1 MRPTRGRAQGLAFR
15 AGRALAPGAR
25 YRESILAREHSGV
38 ELETLLFEAKDGVAL
53 ITLNRP
59 QRLNAINRPML
70 RDIQTAL
77 DRVEADGAIRV
88 AVVTGAGKAFSSG
101 FDLKEQMEA
110 PPQGVADW
118 RKVLDEDFRAIT
130 RFWWLGKP
138 TIAAVRGHCL
148 AGACE
153 LALACDIT
161 VSAEDAVFGEPEL
174 KFGAGI
180 VAMLMPWM
188 TGPKQAKELILTGE
202 DRLPARRALELGI
215 INRVVPSGSEVE
227 EAMRIARQIAVMDP
241 RLVMQTKL
249 AINRTYEIMGMRQ
262 ALREALDIDLDIEAQ
277 GSPDKRQFMDIAR
290 EKGLRAAYA
299 WRDARFAPEK
309 DE

>member
-1 MRPTRGRAQGLAFR
+1 MD
-15 AGRALAPGAR
+15 
-25 YRESILAREHSGV
+25 
-38 ELETLLFEAKDGVAL
+38 LETLLFEVSGGVAL

-59 QRLNAINRPML
+59 ERLNAMNRPML

-77 DRVEADGAIRV
+77 DRVEDDEAIRAV
-88 AVVTGAGKAFSSG
+88 VVTGAGRSFSSG

-110 PPQGVADW
+110 QPEGEAAW
-118 RKVLDEDFRAIT
+118 RKILTDDFDAVT
-130 RFWWLGKP
+130 RFWWLKKP

-180 VAMLMPWM
+180 VALLMPWM

-202 DRLPARRALELGI
+202 DRLPARRALELGL
-215 INRVVPSGSEVE
+215 INRVVPNGEEVHA
-227 EAMRIARQIAVMDP
+227 AMALARHIAAMDP
-241 RLVMQTKL
+241 ELVMQTKR
-249 AINRTYEIMGMRQ
+249 AINRTCEIMGMRQ
-262 ALREALDIDLDIEAQ
+262 ALREALEIDLEIETK
-277 GSPDKRQFMDIAR
+277 GSPDKKRFMEIAR
-290 EKGLRAAYA
+290 KDGLRAAYA
-299 WRDARFAPEK
+299 WREERFAAAAK
-309 DE
+309 GK

>member
-1 MRPTRGRAQGLAFR
+1 
-15 AGRALAPGAR
+15 
-25 YRESILAREHSGV
+25 V
-38 ELETLLFEAKDGVAL
+38 ELETLLFEVRDGVAL

-59 QRLNAINRPML
+59 ERLNAMNRAML
-70 RDIQTAL
+70 RDIQCAL
-77 DRVEADGAIRV
+77 DRVEADDAIRV

-101 FDLKEQMEA
+101 FDLKEQLEA
-110 PPQGVADW
+110 RPEGVADW
-118 RKVLDEDFRAIT
+118 RKALDEDFGAIT
-130 RFWWLGKP
+130 RFWWLSKP

-180 VAMLMPWM
+180 VALLMPWM

-202 DRLPARRALELGI
+202 DRLSAHRALELGI
-215 INRVVPSGSEVE
+215 INRIVPPGSEIDA
-227 EAMRIARQIAVMDP
+227 AMAIARKIAVMDP
-241 RLVMQTKL
+241 HLVMQTKL

-262 ALREALDIDLDIEAQ
+262 ALQSALDIDLHIEAQ

-299 WRDARFAPEK
+299 WRDARFSQEGG
-309 DE
+309 E

>member
-1 MRPTRGRAQGLAFR
+1 MD
-15 AGRALAPGAR
+15 
-25 YRESILAREHSGV
+25 
-38 ELETLLFEAKDGVAL
+38 LETLLFEVRDGIAL

-59 QRLNAINRPML
+59 ERLNAMNRAML
-70 RDIQTAL
+70 RDIQSAL
-77 DRVEADGAIRV
+77 DRVEADDAIRV
-88 AVVTGAGKAFSSG
+88 AVVTGAGEAFSTG
-101 FDLKEQMEA
+101 FDLKEQMETR
-110 PPQGVADW
+110 PEGVAAW
-118 RKVLDEDFRAIT
+118 RKALEEDFGAVT
-130 RFWWLGKP
+130 RFWWLSKP

-180 VAMLMPWM
+180 VALLMPWM

-202 DRLPARRALELGI
+202 DRLSARRALELGI
-215 INRVVPSGSEVE
+215 INRIVPSGSEVDA
-227 EAMRIARQIAVMDP
+227 AMAIARQIAVMDP
-241 RLVMQTKL
+241 HLVMQTKL

-262 ALREALDIDLDIEAQ
+262 ALQSALDIDLHIEAQ

-299 WRDARFAPEK
+299 WRDARFAREG